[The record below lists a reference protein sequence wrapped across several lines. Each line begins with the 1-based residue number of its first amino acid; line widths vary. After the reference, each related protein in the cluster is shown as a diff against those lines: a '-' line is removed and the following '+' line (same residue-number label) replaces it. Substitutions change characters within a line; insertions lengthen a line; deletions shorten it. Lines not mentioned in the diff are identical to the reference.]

1 MAKRTISKERERMLT
16 SAIAYLR
23 VKGYHEIKAPF
34 KEFPDPQSVFQKA
47 SEAGNVPDMIAE
59 KDFGTFIFEVL
70 DEASLENWDERL
82 PKWKSFDEYCE
93 RKQGKLYFIAYSD
106 EADAIAEKLD
116 ELELSA
122 GILRIK
128 R

>member
-1 MAKRTISKERERMLT
+1 MAKSSISKERERMLN

-34 KEFPDPQSVFQKA
+34 KAFPAPQSVFRKA
-47 SEAGNVPDMIAE
+47 SEAGFVPDMVAE

-70 DEASLENWDERL
+70 DDASLDNWDDRL
-82 PKWKSFDEYCE
+82 PKWQLFDEYCD
-93 RKQGKLYFIAYSD
+93 RKKGKLYFIAYSD
-106 EADAIAEKLD
+106 EADAIAEKLKA
-116 ELELSA
+116 LEISA
-122 GILRIK
+122 GIIRIK

>member
-1 MAKRTISKERERMLT
+1 MLT

-34 KEFPDPQSVFQKA
+34 KEFPNPQSVFQKA
-47 SEAGNVPDMIAE
+47 SDAGHVPDMIAE

-70 DEASLENWDERL
+70 DEDSLENWDDRL
-82 PKWKSFDEYCE
+82 PKWKSFDEYCD

-106 EADAIAEKLD
+106 EADSIAERLK

-122 GILRIK
+122 SILRIK

>member
-1 MAKRTISKERERMLT
+1 MAKTTISKERERMLN

-34 KEFPDPQSVFQKA
+34 KSFPTPQSVFRKA
-47 SEAGNVPDMIAE
+47 SEAGFVPDMIAE

-70 DEASLENWDERL
+70 DDESLSNWDDRL
-82 PKWKSFDEYCE
+82 PKWQLFDEYCE
-93 RKQGKLYFIAYSD
+93 RKKGKFYFIAYSD
-106 EADAIAEKLD
+106 EAEAIAEKLETLD
-116 ELELSA
+116 IKP
-122 GILRIK
+122 GIIRIK

>member
-1 MAKRTISKERERMLT
+1 MAKASISKERERMLN

-34 KEFPDPQSVFQKA
+34 KGFPTPQAVFRKA
-47 SEAGNVPDMIAE
+47 SEAGFVPDMIAE

-70 DEASLENWDERL
+70 DGDSLENWEERL
-82 PKWKSFDEYCE
+82 PKWQLFDEYSK

-106 EADAIAEKLD
+106 EADTISERLEKLD
-116 ELELSA
+116 LSA
-122 GILRIK
+122 SILRIK

>member
-1 MAKRTISKERERMLT
+1 MAKTTISKERERMLN

-34 KEFPDPQSVFQKA
+34 KSFPTPQSVFRKA
-47 SEAGNVPDMIAE
+47 SEAGFVPDMIAE

-70 DEASLENWDERL
+70 DDDSLSNWDDRL
-82 PKWKSFDEYCE
+82 PKWQLFDEYCH
-93 RKQGKLYFIAYSD
+93 RKMGKLYFIAYSD
-106 EADAIAEKLD
+106 EADTIAEKLETLD
-116 ELELSA
+116 IKP
-122 GILRIK
+122 GIIRIK

>member
-1 MAKRTISKERERMLT
+1 MLT

-34 KEFPDPQSVFQKA
+34 KEFPNPQAVFKKA

-70 DEASLENWDERL
+70 DQDSLDNWDDRL
-82 PKWKSFDEYCE
+82 QKWKSFEEYCD

-106 EADAIAEKLD
+106 EADAITERLKENQLTA
-116 ELELSA
+116 S
-122 GILRIK
+122 ILRIK